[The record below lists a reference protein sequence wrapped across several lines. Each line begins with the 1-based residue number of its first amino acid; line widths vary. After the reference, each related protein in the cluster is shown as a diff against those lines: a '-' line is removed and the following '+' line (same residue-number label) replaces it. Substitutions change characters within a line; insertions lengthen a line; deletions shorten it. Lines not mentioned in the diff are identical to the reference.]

1 MQTPRQRFLSRLTGL
16 KTDRAPYDLFY
27 RDIGD
32 YLLPWRVKFS
42 EHDKLKR
49 ESTDAILDPTGTYA
63 LRASAAGMV
72 AAICSPARR
81 WKRLTLSTPG
91 AGESSAAKQY
101 LGAVDSIIDWILLRS
116 GFYGVVAGSTFTDL
130 LGFGQHAMLAEEDM
144 KTIIRWKPLPVGSYW
159 LAANGDG
166 DIDTLYRIW
175 RMSVAQSV
183 GEYGMEN
190 CSSLIQDQYRRGQ
203 FDVAHTM
210 LQVIE
215 PNRRDTETGFEGM
228 RSNKWGWEGK
238 PIRSISMEISR
249 TDDSATKFLRC
260 GGYEAFPALTP
271 RWGRTS
277 PEDVYG
283 TGPGFMALPD
293 VKQLQTLERRKLQ
306 MIEKQAI
313 PSMVGPDIMG
323 GVSQLPGT
331 YTAVPMGQ
339 GNATV
344 QPTYVPDHGSVD
356 QVRQEIRGKQMAVRE
371 GLYADLWRLLTDDQR
386 AERATAEEIRAKR
399 EEKLGLLGPVV
410 TGTEEELLRRVID
423 QAFLIGER
431 QGLMPEPPP
440 ELDGV
445 DFRAEFLSIFGEA
458 QRAQQIPA
466 IERVASFLVGLAQID
481 PNVLDTLD
489 GDKTA
494 EKYCEYAGLPPD
506 ILRSPDGRAALRQ
519 ARAQKEQLAE
529 RAAMSQAS
537 AESASKLAGASLEGD
552 NALNRIVSRY
562 GPAVAAQAGA
572 NLQPPNGT
580 LQ

>member
-1 MQTPRQRFLSRLTGL
+1 METPRQRYLSRLTGL
-16 KTDRAPYDLFY
+16 KAVRAPYDLFY

-42 EHDKLKR
+42 EYEKLKR
-49 ESTDAILDPTGTYA
+49 ESSDAILDPTGTYA

-91 AGESSAAKQY
+91 AGMSSAAKTY
-101 LGAVDSIIDWILLRS
+101 LGEVDSTIDWILLRS

-130 LGFGQHAMLAEEDM
+130 LGFGQHAMLAEEDP
-144 KTIIRWKPLPVGSYW
+144 KVVIRWKPLPVGSYW

-166 DIDTLYRIW
+166 DIDTFYRIW
-175 RMSVAQSV
+175 RMTVAQTV

-203 FDVAHTM
+203 FDVGHTM

-215 PNRRDTETGFEGM
+215 PNRRDVETGFDGQ
-228 RSNKWGWEGK
+228 RANTWGWQGK
-238 PIRSISMEISR
+238 DYRSVSMEISK
-249 TDDSATKFLRC
+249 TDDSATKFLRT
-260 GGYEAFPALTP
+260 GGYEHFPALTP

-344 QPTYVPDHGSVD
+344 QASYVPDHGAVD
-356 QVRQEIRGKQMAVRE
+356 QVRQEIRSKQMAVRE

-423 QAFLIGER
+423 QAFLMGER
-431 QGLMPEPPP
+431 QGLMPVPPP

-519 ARAQKEQLAE
+519 ARAQQEKIAQ
-529 RAAMSQAS
+529 AAQS
-537 AESASKLAGASLEGD
+537 ANMAAKSAKDLAGASLEGD

-572 NLQPPNGT
+572 NLQPPGGT